1 MQQVDAAIKLDPK
14 SPGAP
19 NLKGRLLERQGHAD
33 EALKQFLDVIRLHPD
48 FALAHLDAARILA
61 AKGDRPAALQHL
73 RQAAASA
80 DPNIRRQA
88 ADTLRQLGFH
98 Q

>member
-1 MQQVDAAIKLDPK
+1 IQLDPK
-14 SPGAP
+14 SPGAR
-19 NLKGRLLERQGHAD
+19 NLRGRLLERQGRTD
-33 EALKQFLDVIRLHPD
+33 EALKQFLDVLRLHPD

-73 RQAAASA
+73 RQAAASP

-88 ADTLRQLGFH
+88 AAALEQLTR
-98 Q
+98 